1 MLWFLLD
8 LNGNSF
14 PYVKDTATIK
24 KPKLEISKG
33 SYLYSGI
40 AFTEVSK
47 PVTMEHIQLKVDGMS
62 CTNCALSIHKY
73 LENQGVIEPK
83 VSFMEGEVQFD
94 LPAYLK
100 KENLVK
106 GITSLGYK
114 VRGQDQAAPKNKWL
128 STHKERAI
136 FCSIFSIPLVAH
148 MIPGLH
154 QMPGMQ
160 VFMNPFVQLG
170 LTLPVFFVGMRY
182 FGKSAWN
189 SLYNGIPNMNVLVS
203 IGALSSFGYSLYGT
217 LIGKGMEFA
226 YYETTVT
233 ILTLVFFGNYLED
246 ASIESTQRALKELV
260 RAQKVMANM
269 IVFDENHKEI
279 LFSVES
285 DTLKVGDLILM
296 NTGETIP
303 MDCKVLWGEA
313 NVNESI
319 VTGESVP
326 VHRKMNDI
334 LLGGSTIENG
344 TIKAYVTAVGND
356 TVLANILKMVKAAQ
370 GEKPPVQILADKISA
385 IFVPLVL
392 SIALVT
398 LLGNYFFAHNAS
410 GASLGFGDSMLR
422 AIAVL
427 VISCPCAMGLA
438 TPAAIAVGLGRGARN
453 GVIFKNAKSLET
465 FKDIK
470 QVVFDKTGTLTTEHF
485 EIAHFKIEHASLSV
499 TAATNSVASN
509 NLSEEDFKALVYSL
523 ERYSNHPIAKCI
535 NSHWKTNNVIN
546 WANIEEIKGLG
557 ISAMD
562 KVGNQYWAGSF
573 KTLVN
578 QNADDG
584 HTIYIQKNNEFIGWV
599 DVADQIRPEAK
610 EVIDILHHQ
619 GIHTILLS
627 GDRKVKC
634 DAVGKALGI
643 QEIIS
648 EQSPAD
654 KLEKLAALTAIA
666 PTAMVG
672 DGINDAPALA
682 KATIGISLSNAS
694 HIAIQSAQVILMNKG
709 LQNLPMSLGLGR
721 RTYETIK
728 ENLAWAFSYN
738 MIAIPVAAL
747 GLLGT
752 WGPTYGALLMGL
764 SDVVLVLNSLRL
776 FKKKLV

>member
-1 MLWFLLD
+1 
-8 LNGNSF
+8 
-14 PYVKDTATIK
+14 
-24 KPKLEISKG
+24 
-33 SYLYSGI
+33 
-40 AFTEVSK
+40 
-47 PVTMEHIQLKVDGMS
+47 MEHVQLKVDGMS

-73 LENQGVIEPK
+73 LQNQGVVEPK

-94 LPAYLK
+94 MPAELN
-100 KENLVK
+100 KETLVK
-106 GITSLGYK
+106 GITNLGYK
-114 VRGQDQAAPKNKWL
+114 VRGQADAAPPKKWL
-128 STHKERAI
+128 DNNKERALFCFI
-136 FCSIFSIPLVAH
+136 FTIPLVAH
-148 MIPGLH
+148 MLPGIHQIPGMH
-154 QMPGMQ
+154 
-160 VFMNPFVQLG
+160 VFMNPYVQLG
-170 LTLPVFFVGMRY
+170 MTLPVFIVGMGY

-189 SLYNGIPNMNVLVS
+189 SMLNGIPNMNVLVS
-203 IGALSSFGYSLYGT
+203 IGAIASFGYSLYGT

-226 YYETTVT
+226 YYETTAT

-246 ASIESTQRALKELV
+246 ASIESTQRALKDLV
-260 RAQKVMANM
+260 KAQKVMANM

-279 LFSVES
+279 LFNVES
-285 DTLKVGDLILM
+285 DTLKVGDLILI
-296 NTGETIP
+296 NAGETIP

-326 VHRKMNDI
+326 VFRKMNDI

-344 TIKAYVTAVGND
+344 TVKAYVTAVGND

-392 SIALVT
+392 GIALVT
-398 LLGNYFFAHNAS
+398 LLGNYFFAHNAT
-410 GASLGFGDSMLR
+410 GAAIGFGESMLR

-470 QVVFDKTGTLTTEHF
+470 QVVFDKTGTLTTGHF
-485 EIAHFKIEHASLSV
+485 EIANFKIVGRSTSGKEVDAIS
-499 TAATNSVASN
+499 TNAV
-509 NLSEEDFKALVYSL
+509 SEDDFKTLVYSL

-535 NSHWKTNNVIN
+535 STHWKTNNAIN
-546 WANIEEIKGLG
+546 WRKIEEIKGMG
-557 ISAMD
+557 IQAYD
-562 KVGNQYWAGSF
+562 KEGNEYWSGSF
-573 KTLVN
+573 KTLSD
-578 QNADDG
+578 QNAEDG
-584 HTIYIQKNNEFIGWV
+584 HNVYIQKNGVLVGWV
-599 DVADQIRPEAK
+599 DVTDQIRPEAK
-610 EVIDILHHQ
+610 EVIETLHKQ

-627 GDRKVKC
+627 GDRKEKC
-634 DAVGKALGI
+634 EAVGKTLGI

-648 EQSPAD
+648 EQSPQD
-654 KLEKLAALTAIA
+654 KLKKLAALTAIA

-682 KATIGISLSNAS
+682 KATIGISLSNAA
-694 HIAIQSAQVILMNKG
+694 HIAIQSAQVVLMNQG
-709 LQNLPMSLGLGR
+709 LKNLPMSLGLGR

-728 ENLAWAFSYN
+728 ENLGWAFSYN
-738 MIAIPVAAL
+738 IIAIPVAAL
-747 GLLGT
+747 GLLGS
-752 WGPTYGALLMGL
+752 WGPTYGALIMGL
-764 SDVVLVLNSLRL
+764 SDVVLALNSLRL

>member
-1 MLWFLLD
+1 
-8 LNGNSF
+8 
-14 PYVKDTATIK
+14 
-24 KPKLEISKG
+24 
-33 SYLYSGI
+33 
-40 AFTEVSK
+40 
-47 PVTMEHIQLKVDGMS
+47 
-62 CTNCALSIHKY
+62 
-73 LENQGVIEPK
+73 
-83 VSFMEGEVQFD
+83 VQFD
-94 LPAYLK
+94 LPAEIK
-100 KENLVK
+100 KETLIK
-106 GITSLGYK
+106 GIANLGYK
-114 VRGQDQAAPKNKWL
+114 VRGQEEVAPKKKWL
-128 STHKERAI
+128 DNNKERAI
-136 FCSIFSIPLVAH
+136 FCLLFTLPLVAH
-148 MIPGLH
+148 MLPGVHQIPGMH
-154 QMPGMQ
+154 F
-160 VFMNPFVQLG
+160 FMNPYVQLG
-170 LTLPVFFVGMRY
+170 MTIPVFIVGMGY

-189 SLYNGIPNMNVLVS
+189 SIFHGIPNMNVLVS
-203 IGALSSFGYSLYGT
+203 IGAIASFGYSIYGT

-226 YYETTVT
+226 YYETTTT

-246 ASIESTQRALKELV
+246 ASIESTQRALKDLV
-260 RAQKVMANM
+260 KAQKVMANM

-279 LFSVES
+279 LFNVDS
-285 DTLKVGDLILM
+285 DTLKVGDLILI
-296 NTGETIP
+296 NSGETIP

-326 VHRKMNDI
+326 VFRKMNDV

-344 TIKAYVTAVGND
+344 TVKAYVTAVGND

-410 GASLGFGDSMLR
+410 GQSIGFGESMLR

-470 QVVFDKTGTLTTEHF
+470 QVVFDKTGTLTTGHF
-485 EIAHFKIEHASLSV
+485 EIANFKISTES
-499 TAATNSVASN
+499 NSI
-509 NLSEEDFKALVYSL
+509 SEEGFKALVYSL

-535 NSHWKTNNVIN
+535 SGSWKTNNASN
-546 WANIEEIKGLG
+546 WAKIEEIKGMG
-557 ISAMD
+557 ICAKD
-562 KVGNQYWAGSF
+562 KEGNEYWSGSF
-573 KTLVN
+573 KTLKD
-578 QNADDG
+578 QSAEDG
-584 HTIYIQKNNEFIGWV
+584 HNVYIQKNGELIGWV
-599 DVADQIRPEAK
+599 DVTDQIRPEAK
-610 EVIDILHHQ
+610 EVIDTLHKK

-627 GDRKVKC
+627 GDRKEKC
-634 DAVGKALGI
+634 EAVGKALGI

-654 KLEKLAALTAIA
+654 KLEKLEAFTNKA

-694 HIAIQSAQVILMNKG
+694 HIAIQSAQVILMNQG
-709 LQNLPMSLGLGR
+709 LKNLPMSLGLGK

-738 MIAIPVAAL
+738 IIAIPVAAL

-752 WGPTYGALLMGL
+752 WGPTYGALIMGL
-764 SDVVLVLNSLRL
+764 SDVVLAINSLRL

>member
-1 MLWFLLD
+1 
-8 LNGNSF
+8 
-14 PYVKDTATIK
+14 
-24 KPKLEISKG
+24 
-33 SYLYSGI
+33 
-40 AFTEVSK
+40 
-47 PVTMEHIQLKVDGMS
+47 MEHVQLKVDGMS

-73 LENQGVIEPK
+73 LENQGVGEPK

-94 LPAYLK
+94 LPTELK
-100 KENLVK
+100 KETLIK
-106 GITSLGYK
+106 GIANLGYK
-114 VRGQDQAAPKNKWL
+114 VRGQEDAAPAKKWL
-128 STHKERAI
+128 DNNRDRAL
-136 FCSIFSIPLVAH
+136 FCFVFTIPLVAH
-148 MIPGLH
+148 MIPGIH
-154 QMPGMQ
+154 QIPGMH
-160 VFMNPFVQLG
+160 VFMNPLVQLG
-170 LTLPVFFVGMRY
+170 MTIPVFIVGMGY

-189 SLYNGIPNMNVLVS
+189 SLLNGIPNMNVLVS
-203 IGALSSFGYSLYGT
+203 IGALASFGYSLYGT
-217 LIGKGMEFA
+217 FIGKGMEFA
-226 YYETTVT
+226 YYETTAT

-246 ASIESTQRALKELV
+246 ASIESTQRALKDLV
-260 RAQKVMANM
+260 KAQKVMANM

-279 LFSVES
+279 LFNVES
-285 DTLKVGDLILM
+285 DTLKVGDLVLI
-296 NTGETIP
+296 NSGETIP

-326 VHRKMNDI
+326 VFRKMNDI

-344 TIKAYVTAVGND
+344 TLKAYITAVGND

-392 SIALVT
+392 GIALAT
-398 LLGNYFFAHNAS
+398 LIGNYFFAHNAS
-410 GASLGFGDSMLR
+410 GATIGFGESMLR

-453 GVIFKNAKSLET
+453 GIVFKNAKSLEA

-470 QVVFDKTGTLTTEHF
+470 QVVFDKTGTLTTGHF
-485 EIAHFKIEHASLSV
+485 EIAHFKIVDGH
-499 TAATNSVASN
+499 
-509 NLSEEDFKALVYSL
+509 NLMNEADFKALVYSL

-535 NSHWKTNNVIN
+535 SGSWKTNNPNN
-546 WANIEEIKGLG
+546 WSKIEEVKGMG
-557 ISAMD
+557 IQALD
-562 KVGNQYWAGSF
+562 KEGNEYWSGSF
-573 KTLVN
+573 KTLKD
-578 QNADDG
+578 QTAEDG
-584 HTIYIQKNNEFIGWV
+584 HNVYIQKNGVLIGWV
-599 DVADQIRPEAK
+599 DVTDQIRPEAK
-610 EVIDILHHQ
+610 EVIETLHKQ

-627 GDRKVKC
+627 GDRKEKC
-634 DAVGKALGI
+634 EAVGKALGI

-654 KLEKLAALTAIA
+654 KLNKLDELTAIA

-694 HIAIQSAQVILMNKG
+694 HIAIQSAQVILMNQG
-709 LQNLPMSLGLGR
+709 LKNLPMSLGLGR

-728 ENLAWAFSYN
+728 ENLGWAFSYN
-738 MIAIPVAAL
+738 IVAIPVAAL
-747 GLLGT
+747 GFLGT
-752 WGPTYGALLMGL
+752 WGPTYGALIMGL
-764 SDVVLVLNSLRL
+764 SDVVLALNSLRL

>member
-1 MLWFLLD
+1 M
-8 LNGNSF
+8 
-14 PYVKDTATIK
+14 
-24 KPKLEISKG
+24 PKSEISKG

-40 AFTEVSK
+40 EFAKISK
-47 PVTMEHIQLKVDGMS
+47 PEIMEHIQLKVDGMS

-73 LENQGVIEPK
+73 LEKEGAVEPK

-94 LPAYLK
+94 LPANLK
-100 KENLVK
+100 KEILVK
-106 GITSLGYK
+106 GITNLGFK
-114 VRGQDQAAPKNKWL
+114 VRGQEEAAPKKKWL
-128 STHKERAI
+128 DNNKERAI
-136 FCSIFSIPLVAH
+136 FCLIFSIPLVAH
-148 MIPGLH
+148 MLPGVHTITGIHIL
-154 QMPGMQ
+154 
-160 VFMNPFVQLG
+160 MNPYLQLA
-170 LTLPVFFVGMRY
+170 LTLPVFFVGMNY

-189 SLYNGIPNMNVLVS
+189 SLLNGIPNMNVLVS
-203 IGALSSFGYSLYGT
+203 IGALSSFEYSLYGT
-217 LIGKGMEFA
+217 ITGQGMEFA
-226 YYETTVT
+226 YYETTAT

-246 ASIESTQRALKELV
+246 ASIESTQLALKDLV
-260 RAQKVMANM
+260 KAQKVMANM

-279 LFSVES
+279 LFNVES
-285 DTLKVGDLILM
+285 DTLKVGDLVLI
-296 NTGETIP
+296 NDGETIP

-344 TIKAYVTAVGND
+344 TVKAYVTAVGND

-398 LLGNYFFAHNAS
+398 LLGNYFFAHTAS
-410 GASLGFGDSMLR
+410 GGNLGFGESMLR

-470 QVVFDKTGTLTTEHF
+470 QVVFDKTGTLTTGHF
-485 EIAHFKIEHASLSV
+485 EIAKFNIVESDNGNASL
-499 TAATNSVASN
+499 T
-509 NLSEEDFKALVYSL
+509 EQDFKALVYSL

-535 NSHWKTNNVIN
+535 TGSWKTNTATN
-546 WANIEEIKGLG
+546 WAKIEEIKGLG
-557 ISAMD
+557 IQATD
-562 KVGNQYWAGSF
+562 KEGNEYWAGSF

-578 QNADDG
+578 QNAQDG
-584 HTIYIQKNNEFIGWV
+584 HNIYIQKNNQLIGWI

-610 EVIDILHHQ
+610 EVIQILHKQ

-627 GDRKVKC
+627 GDRKEKC
-634 DAVGKALGI
+634 EAVGRALGI

-648 EQSPAD
+648 EQSPAE
-654 KLEKLAALTAIA
+654 KLEKLATLTAIA

-694 HIAIQSAQVILMNKG
+694 HIAIQSAQVILMNQG
-709 LQNLPMSLGLGR
+709 LKNLPMSLGLGR

-738 MIAIPVAAL
+738 IIAIPVAAL

-752 WGPTYGALLMGL
+752 WGPTYGALIMGL
-764 SDVVLVLNSLRL
+764 SDVVLAISSLRL

>member
-1 MLWFLLD
+1 
-8 LNGNSF
+8 
-14 PYVKDTATIK
+14 
-24 KPKLEISKG
+24 
-33 SYLYSGI
+33 
-40 AFTEVSK
+40 
-47 PVTMEHIQLKVDGMS
+47 MEHIQLKVDGMS

-73 LENQGVIEPK
+73 LENQGAIEPK

-94 LPAYLK
+94 LPADLK

-106 GITSLGYK
+106 GITNLGYK
-114 VRGQDQAAPKNKWL
+114 VRGQEDAAPKKKWL
-128 STHKERAI
+128 DNNKERAI
-136 FCSIFSIPLVAH
+136 FCFIFTIPLVGH
-148 MIPGLH
+148 MLPGINQIPGMH
-154 QMPGMQ
+154 I
-160 VFMNPFVQLG
+160 FMNPYLQLAI
-170 LTLPVFFVGMRY
+170 TLPVFIVGMGY

-189 SLYNGIPNMNVLVS
+189 SMLNGIPNMNVLVS

-217 LIGKGMEFA
+217 IIGQGMEFA
-226 YYETTVT
+226 YYETTAT

-246 ASIESTQRALKELV
+246 ASIESTQRALKDLV
-260 RAQKVMANM
+260 KAQKVMANM

-285 DTLKVGDLILM
+285 DTLKVGDIVLI
-296 NTGETIP
+296 NSGETIP

-344 TIKAYVTAVGND
+344 TIKAYITAVGND

-392 SIALVT
+392 SIALIT

-410 GASLGFGDSMLR
+410 GASLGFGESMLR

-470 QVVFDKTGTLTTEHF
+470 QVVFDKTGTLTTGHF
-485 EIAHFKIEHASLSV
+485 EIANFKMVEANNGN
-499 TAATNSVASN
+499 AT
-509 NLSEEDFKALVYSL
+509 LTEQDFKALVYSL

-535 NSHWKTNNVIN
+535 SGSWKTNTATNL
-546 WANIEEIKGLG
+546 AKIEEIKGLG
-557 ISAMD
+557 IQATD
-562 KVGNQYWAGSF
+562 KEGNQYWAGSF
-573 KTLVN
+573 KTLVH
-578 QNADDG
+578 QNAEDG
-584 HTIYIQKNNEFIGWV
+584 HNIYIQKNNELIGWV
-599 DVADQIRPEAK
+599 DVTDQIRPEAK
-610 EVIDILHHQ
+610 EMIETLHRQ

-627 GDRKVKC
+627 GDRKEKC
-634 DAVGKALGI
+634 ESVGKALGI

-694 HIAIQSAQVILMNKG
+694 HIAIQSAQVILMNQG
-709 LQNLPMSLGLGR
+709 LKNLPMSLGLGR

-738 MIAIPVAAL
+738 IIAIPVAAL

-752 WGPTYGALLMGL
+752 WGPTYGALIMGL
-764 SDVVLVLNSLRL
+764 SDVVLALNSLRL

>member
-1 MLWFLLD
+1 
-8 LNGNSF
+8 
-14 PYVKDTATIK
+14 
-24 KPKLEISKG
+24 
-33 SYLYSGI
+33 
-40 AFTEVSK
+40 
-47 PVTMEHIQLKVDGMS
+47 MEHIQLKVDGMS

-73 LENQGVIEPK
+73 LENQGAIEPK

-94 LPAYLK
+94 LPAEIK
-100 KENLVK
+100 KETLIK
-106 GITSLGYK
+106 GIANLGYK
-114 VRGQDQAAPKNKWL
+114 VRGQEEVAPKKKWL
-128 STHKERAI
+128 DNNKERAI
-136 FCSIFSIPLVAH
+136 FCLLFTLPLVAH
-148 MIPGLH
+148 MLPGVHQIPGMH
-154 QMPGMQ
+154 F
-160 VFMNPFVQLG
+160 FMNPYVQLG
-170 LTLPVFFVGMRY
+170 MTIPVFIVGMGY

-189 SLYNGIPNMNVLVS
+189 SIFHGIPNMNVLVS
-203 IGALSSFGYSLYGT
+203 IGAIASFGYSIYGT

-226 YYETTVT
+226 YYETTTT

-246 ASIESTQRALKELV
+246 ASIESTQRALKDLV
-260 RAQKVMANM
+260 KAQKVMANM

-279 LFSVES
+279 LFNVDS
-285 DTLKVGDLILM
+285 DTLKVGDLILI
-296 NTGETIP
+296 NSGETIP

-326 VHRKMNDI
+326 VFRKMNDV

-344 TIKAYVTAVGND
+344 TVKAYVTAVGND

-410 GASLGFGDSMLR
+410 GHSIGFGESMLR

-470 QVVFDKTGTLTTEHF
+470 QVVFDKTGTLTTGHF
-485 EIAHFKIEHASLSV
+485 EIANFKISTES
-499 TAATNSVASN
+499 NSI
-509 NLSEEDFKALVYSL
+509 SEEGFKALVYSL

-535 NSHWKTNNVIN
+535 SGSWKTNNASN
-546 WANIEEIKGLG
+546 WAKIEEIKGMG
-557 ISAMD
+557 ICAKD
-562 KVGNQYWAGSF
+562 KEGNEYWSGSF
-573 KTLVN
+573 KTLKD
-578 QNADDG
+578 QSAEDG
-584 HTIYIQKNNEFIGWV
+584 HNVYIQKNGELIGWV
-599 DVADQIRPEAK
+599 DVTDQIRPEAK
-610 EVIDILHHQ
+610 EVIDTLHKK

-627 GDRKVKC
+627 GDRKEKC
-634 DAVGKALGI
+634 EAVGKALGI

-654 KLEKLAALTAIA
+654 KLEKLEAFTNKA

-694 HIAIQSAQVILMNKG
+694 HIAIQSAQVILMNQG
-709 LQNLPMSLGLGR
+709 LKNLPMSLGLGK

-738 MIAIPVAAL
+738 IIAIPVAAL

-752 WGPTYGALLMGL
+752 WGPTYGALIMGL
-764 SDVVLVLNSLRL
+764 SDVVLAINSLRL